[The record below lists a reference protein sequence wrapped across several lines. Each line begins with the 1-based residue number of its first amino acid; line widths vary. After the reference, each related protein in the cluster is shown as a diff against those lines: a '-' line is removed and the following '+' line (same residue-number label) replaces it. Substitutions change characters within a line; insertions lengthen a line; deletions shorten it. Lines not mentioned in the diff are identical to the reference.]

1 MSDVAMSLIDDTSEM
16 QIGDENSNDGS
27 SARLSAQT
35 AYLAKTL
42 PANESDISEV
52 YVLKSGTP
60 EDRLAFIGAR
70 NASAL
75 QEHAVG
81 LVPKSERLEIG
92 CSKKSLSEPL
102 PIAER
107 DFISE
112 RSSRRVFNERWSDK
126 LSDQHPL

>member
-42 PANESDISEV
+42 PTNGSDISEV

-70 NASAL
+70 NASAPRT
-75 QEHAVG
+75 AVG

-92 CSKKSLSEPL
+92 CSRNPYQNLYQSQSE
-102 PIAER
+102 
-107 DFISE
+107 ISFPSV
-112 RSSRRVFNERWSDK
+112 SSS
-126 LSDQHPL
+126 